1 MVCREAPCRSI
12 VVAAEWRN
20 TRAPEVGALM
30 PARVIARAAVCRIT
44 ALESG
49 PHGAIEVIEIIRI
62 CGGGLRIRCYPRED
76 LTHKRLSSGGKT
88 GCYASWTSSKTIDGF
103 WL

>member
-1 MVCREAPCRSI
+1 MSPKGVKYPAFN
-12 VVAAEWRN
+12 VAVAKAEL
-20 TRAPEVGALM
+20 VKGILAL
-30 PARVIARAAVCRIT
+30 
-44 ALESG
+44 
-49 PHGAIEVIEIIRI
+49 EIIRI

-88 GCYASWTSSKTIDGF
+88 GCYASWTSSKTLDDF

>member
-1 MVCREAPCRSI
+1 MEKMDQ
-12 VVAAEWRN
+12 
-20 TRAPEVGALM
+20 TRTNCNLTRMGFLGETPLFAGVICAL
-30 PARVIARAAVCRIT
+30 
-44 ALESG
+44 
-49 PHGAIEVIEIIRI
+49 EIIRI

-88 GCYASWTSSKTIDGF
+88 GCYASWTSSKTLDGF